1 MDIIPIPGANMNLAE
16 HQDEYLTMP
25 VRAET
30 ITVVVRD
37 DGAVDDV
44 PCLSSAW
51 KPTRDELA
59 LLLDGGYVQ
68 LRILGTQHPP
78 VMITVEASPEQLAI
92 ANADVEDDWP
102 GHNGPTDREPR
113 DDQDWGTHSP
123 PLPDGS

>member
-51 KPTRDELA
+51 KPSRDELA
-59 LLLDGGYVQ
+59 LLLDSGYVQ

-78 VMITVEASPEQLAI
+78 VMITVEPSPEQLAV
-92 ANADVEDDWP
+92 AAEAEEPDWP
-102 GHNGPTDREPR
+102 GHNGPTDHEP
-113 DDQDWGTHSP
+113 G
-123 PLPDGS
+123 